1 MEVVSG
7 LPVTDDAREDSDLV
21 SYFKGQMADS
31 DDRPLDLLDA
41 NANWDVEIG
50 MKLFGIADRCLE
62 TVKQRRP
69 TMTQILED
77 FNNL

>member
-1 MEVVSG
+1 VEVVSG
-7 LPVTDDAREDSDLV
+7 LPVTDQTREEPDLV
-21 SYFKGQMADS
+21 SHFQGQMADS
-31 DDRPLDLLDA
+31 DDRPLDLLDV

-77 FNNL
+77 FSNL

>member
-1 MEVVSG
+1 
-7 LPVTDDAREDSDLV
+7 
-21 SYFKGQMADS
+21 MADS
-31 DDRPLDLLDA
+31 DDRPLDLLDV

-50 MKLFGIADRCLE
+50 MKLFRIADRCLE

-77 FNNL
+77 FSNL